1 MLRGL
6 LKNKIVFGII
16 AGSLL
21 LAGSTMKIKLP
32 IQLEGLFKND
42 LVKVALLF
50 AILYMGKIA
59 IQYAVI
65 TAILFIILSD
75 KLNDKE
81 IEDFAN

>member
-1 MLRGL
+1 MFKGL
-6 LKNKIVFGII
+6 LKSKIVFGVI
-16 AGSLL
+16 AASLL

-32 IQLEGLFKND
+32 IQLEGLLKND

-65 TAILFIILSD
+65 AAILFIILSD

>member
-1 MLRGL
+1 MFKQL
-6 LKNKIVFGII
+6 LKNKIVFAII

-32 IQLEGLFKND
+32 SQIEGLFKND

-50 AILYMGKIA
+50 LILYIGKLA
-59 IQYAVI
+59 IHYALI
-65 TAILFIILSD
+65 GAILFIVLSD

-81 IEDFAN
+81 IENFVN